1 MTDNTNFKK
10 ELVGCFGDPIWENPS
25 EAMMEAAFN
34 HHNLKWRYVTT
45 HVPAENLHAAFAGVK
60 AMGYKGFNCTLPHK
74 VAVIE
79 HLDGLG
85 ESAEVMGAVNC
96 VVEREG
102 KWIGENTDGKGF
114 VQALEEITTPKG
126 KRVVIFG
133 AGGASR
139 AISVEIALNGAT
151 HITIVNRNEERG
163 KEIVAILNEKTAA
176 SAAYVKWEGDY
187 ALPADTDI
195 VINATCIGLFPNV
208 NDRVAVDAT
217 TLTSNMIAADVIP
230 NPPNTPFLREAAATG
245 CTTIDGIGM
254 LVNQGRINIDYWTG
268 VDANPDV
275 MRDALHDVL
284 NLGLA
289 QK

>member
-1 MTDNTNFKK
+1 MTDNTGFKK
-10 ELVGCFGDPIWENPS
+10 ELVGCFGDPVWENPS

-45 HVPAENLHAAFAGVK
+45 HVPAENLSAAFAGVK

-85 ESAEVMGAVNC
+85 ESAKVMGAVNC
-96 VVEREG
+96 VVERDG

-114 VQALEEITTPKG
+114 VQALEEITTPKS

-139 AISVEIALNGAT
+139 AISVELALNGAT
-151 HITIVNRNEERG
+151 HITIVNRSEERG
-163 KEIVAILNEKTAA
+163 KEIVAILNEKT
-176 SAAYVKWEGDY
+176 SAHADYVKWEGDY
-187 ALPADTDI
+187 SLPDDTDI
-195 VINATCIGLFPNV
+195 VINATCIALFPDV
-208 NDRVAVDAT
+208 NDRVPVDAA
-217 TLTSNMIAADVIP
+217 TLKATMIAADVIP
-230 NPPNTPFLREAAATG
+230 NPPNTPFLREAAAAG

-284 NLGLA
+284 NLD
-289 QK
+289 